1 MKNILK
7 SIFGKKS
14 GKLKWDIINIL
25 ITAWVLPVAV
35 FTIIIVAFTSSRFN
49 AQIQSTII
57 TSSEKAIEICESR
70 LENAMAASRNASYMT
85 VIKDSINTYYEDGD
99 HLALYNS
106 INQFLN
112 DQYRYNDD
120 FATTIVY
127 LADDPE
133 DMFFT
138 INNTIGA
145 TYENVMAYTYNA
157 KETIVQTAQTLDTG
171 IAFVT
176 VNGRMYMVR
185 NIMGAH
191 FNPIAVI
198 VMEIN
203 TESIFESLQSVLG
216 YKDCHIM
223 LDDYIIRDCS
233 SENKLLFS
241 SVDNDGDKSTDIL
254 NKGENTWVIV
264 DSVLNTYLFE
274 YSIMLD
280 GDTIFSGKNVITYML
295 IIMCICI
302 IPLVVMVFYLFRKK
316 VTEPVQELSL
326 ASKEIT
332 SGNYGYQLENFNY
345 SEEFRYLG
353 DAFNSMS
360 KELKHQFE
368 QRYIEELALKDANI
382 RALQSQ
388 INPHF
393 LNNTLE
399 IINWEA
405 RLNGNEKI
413 SSMIEALST
422 MTEATMNRKKQPMV
436 TLKEE
441 LTYVDAYLY
450 IIRERFGSKFELKSE
465 IDASLESVMVPRLI
479 IQPII
484 ENAVEHGGD
493 KSGYKRVGLYILR
506 EDDNL
511 KIVIRNNGKL
521 SDADI
526 KNVERLLSDDFD
538 EKNDTSTSLGIRNVN
553 KRLKIIYGKE
563 YGLTIKQGDNDDT
576 VSILLAK
583 ID

>member
-1 MKNILK
+1 MNK
-7 SIFGKKS
+7 IFLLRKEKKP
-14 GKLKWDIINIL
+14 GTLKWDIINIL
-25 ITAWVLPVAV
+25 IIAWVIPVAI
-35 FTIIIVAFTSSRFN
+35 FTIMIVAFTSSRFN
-49 AQIQSTII
+49 AQIQRTMI
-57 TSSEKAIEICESR
+57 TSTEKAIEICESR
-70 LENAMAASRNASYMT
+70 LENAMAASRDASYMT
-85 VIKDSINTYYEDGD
+85 TIRDSINTYHEDGD

-120 FATTIVY
+120 FETTIVY
-127 LADDPE
+127 LADDPD

-145 TYENVMAYTYNA
+145 TYENVMAFAYNA
-157 KETIVQTAQTLDTG
+157 KETIISTAKTLDTG

-176 VNGRMYMVR
+176 INGRMYMVR
-185 NIMGAH
+185 NIMNAH
-191 FNPIAVI
+191 FSPVAVI

-203 TESIFESLQSVLG
+203 TESIFENLQSVLG
-216 YKDCHIM
+216 YKDCQII
-223 LDDYIIRDCS
+223 LDGYIVRDCDGD
-233 SENKLLFS
+233 NKVLFS
-241 SVDNDGDKSTDIL
+241 SVNNSSESDTDIIH
-254 NKGENTWVIV
+254 KRENAWVIT
-264 DSVLNTYLFE
+264 DSVLNGYNFE
-274 YSIMLD
+274 YYIMLD

-295 IIMCICI
+295 VIMCLCV
-302 IPLVVMVFYLFRKK
+302 IPLVVMVFYLFHKK
-316 VTEPVQELSL
+316 VTKPVHELSM

-332 SGNYGYQLENFNY
+332 SGHYGYQLEDFNY
-345 SEEFRYLG
+345 SEEFKGLG

-405 RLNGNEKI
+405 RLSGNEKI
-413 SSMIEALST
+413 SSMIEALSI

-441 LTYVDAYLY
+441 LTYVEAYLY
-450 IIRERFGSKFELKSE
+450 IIRQRFGNKFELKSE
-465 IDASLESVMVPRLI
+465 IDTSLEPVLVPRLI

-493 KSGYKRVGLYILR
+493 AQGYKKVGLYIYR
-506 EDDNL
+506 EEDNL
-511 KIVIRNNGKL
+511 KIIIRNNGKL
-521 SDADI
+521 SGADI

-538 EKNDTSTSLGIRNVN
+538 EKNDTSISLGIRNVN
-553 KRLKIIYGKE
+553 KRLKIIYGKG
-563 YGLTIKQGDNDDT
+563 YGLTIEQGKDDDT
-576 VSILLAK
+576 ISTLLAK